1 LRGALGSLPLS
12 GEVTPLVSALFL
24 AVQVNLLL
32 AFFNLIP
39 VPPLDGGNV
48 VLGLLPPRMSAA
60 YDGLRNYGFL
70 ILYAL
75 LFTGTASALI
85 WPPTLFVARI
95 LLP

>member
-1 LRGALGSLPLS
+1 VQGLYD
-12 GEVTPLVSALFL
+12 
-24 AVQVNLLL
+24 AVKINLLL

-48 VLGLLPPRMSAA
+48 LLGLLPPRMAAA

-75 LFTGTASALI
+75 LLTGTASALI
-85 WPPTLFVARI
+85 WPPTNFVARI